1 MKLGLVFFTLLAAW
15 PGNVYSTHGP
25 VQGCCLKV
33 SRTKVPVNTI
43 VDYRNQSTTICRIAA
58 VVFTSKIGQKVR
70 RICADPDGTWTRRA
84 IKKVNEDRLRA
95 LQENEDNA
103 GAANRASTESPTSTK
118 GSSRPRRN
126 NNKGRRN
133 SRNRRRV
140 CVLPKEPTLV
150 A

>member
-1 MKLGLVFFTLLAAW
+1 M
-15 PGNVYSTHGP
+15 
-25 VQGCCLKV
+25 
-33 SRTKVPVNTI
+33 
-43 VDYRNQSTTICRIAA
+43 
-58 VVFTSKIGQKVR
+58 R
-70 RICADPDGTWTRRA
+70 RICADPNGKWTGRA

-103 GAANRASTESPTSTK
+103 GVANRASPESPTSTE

-133 SRNRRRV
+133 SRKRRRV